1 MSDDNGIPITVVSQG
16 EGYMIVEGLPSR
28 PTPEQLKEQL
38 AKEMETYPPEVR
50 EKASR
55 GSAW

>member
-55 GSAW
+55 G